1 MKLTFEKLK
10 IYNFLSVHEAELEL
24 DNLGYV
30 SILGVNNNTK
40 DNAQSN
46 GSGKSSIIE
55 SIVWCLTGETVRGT
69 KDIVS
74 NFADDGSYVELS
86 FMVDKDR
93 YKLRRSKDHIVYKTN
108 LKIWVNDED
117 ISGKGIRDSEK
128 ILSERLPDLS
138 TELIGS
144 VIILGQ
150 GLPQRFSNNTPAARK
165 EILEQLSKS
174 DFMIQE
180 LKSKVSGRLT
190 ILENKQREL
199 EDTILSHA
207 YASDLYKKQIDEFTE
222 KLSNLKPVD
231 DYKSKY
237 EESLNEKKKA
247 ESELDNAKKELEEN
261 NQKLSDI
268 DANIMSLIDE
278 IDKTKTSLKE
288 KYDEKI
294 SFEES
299 MKTDIRY
306 EITRLENEINK
317 LSNIKDVC
325 PTCGQKIPGVVKPD
339 TTAQEEELKKKR
351 EEFERA
357 TEVVNNSRN
366 ASIEEYQNVVKPKE
380 DLLNNLK
387 NDKQHIN
394 DVIKSIV
401 KPKIEAAENHLL
413 FVNNNLSEIEKIIQ
427 TYETQKQTYE
437 SQITTNQDKIKEED
451 SKREIVERE
460 KETLMVHIDYVKKMN
475 QALIKDFRGILL
487 QNVITYIDK
496 KAKEYC
502 KDIFDNEE
510 ISFALNG
517 NNIEIK
523 YLNKDYEN
531 LSGGEKQKID
541 LIIQFALRNM
551 LCQHLNFDCNIL
563 CVDEVFDNL
572 DYFGCQKVIDF
583 ISEKLSDISSIFIIT
598 HHNDLQIPVDKEI
611 VVVKDESGVS
621 TLQ

>member
-1 MKLTFEKLK
+1 MKLVFEKLK
-10 IYNFLSVHEAELEL
+10 IYNFLSIHEAELEL

-30 SILGVNNNTK
+30 SIRGVNNNLK
-40 DNAQSN
+40 DIAASN

-55 SIVWCLTGETVRGT
+55 SVVWCLTGETVRGT

-74 NFADDGSYVELS
+74 NFAADGSYVELY
-86 FMVDKDR
+86 FKVDNDS
-93 YKLRRSKDHIVYKTN
+93 YKLIRSKDHTVYKTN
-108 LKIWVNDED
+108 LKIWVNNED
-117 ISGKGIRDSEK
+117 VSGKGIRDSEK
-128 ILSERLPDLS
+128 ILKERLPDLS
-138 TELIGS
+138 AELIGS

-150 GLPQRFSNNTPAARK
+150 GLPQRFTNNTPSARK

-180 LKSKVSGRLT
+180 LRSKVSSRLT

-222 KLSNLKPVD
+222 KLSNLKSVD

-237 EESLNEKKKA
+237 EENLNEKKEA

-261 NQKLSDI
+261 NQQLSDI

-278 IDKTKTSLKE
+278 IDNTKTSLKE

-294 SFEES
+294 SFEDS
-299 MKTDIRY
+299 LKTDIRHQ
-306 EITRLENEINK
+306 IMSLENEIDR
-317 LSNIKDVC
+317 LANIKDIC
-325 PTCGQKIPGVVKPD
+325 PTCGQKIPGVIKPD
-339 TTAQEEELKKKR
+339 TSALEKELKEKR
-351 EEFERA
+351 EELDRA
-357 TEVVNNSRN
+357 TEVVNNTRN
-366 ASIEEYQNVVKPKE
+366 ASIEEYQNIVKPKE
-380 DLLNNLK
+380 ESLNNLK

-394 DVIKSIV
+394 DIIKSIV
-401 KPKIEAAENHLL
+401 KPKIETAENHLL
-413 FVNNNLSEIEKIIQ
+413 LVNSKLAEIEKIIQ

-487 QNVITYIDK
+487 QNVIIYIDK
-496 KAKEYC
+496 KSKEYC

-541 LIIQFALRNM
+541 LIIQFALRDM
-551 LCQHLNFDCNIL
+551 LCQHLDFHCNLL

-572 DYFGCQKVIDF
+572 DYLGCQKVIDF
-583 ISEKLSDISSIFIIT
+583 ISEKLFDIDSIFIIT
-598 HHNDLQIPVDKEI
+598 HHDELQIPTDKEI
-611 VVVKDESGVS
+611 IVEKDNNGVS
-621 TLQ
+621 MIK